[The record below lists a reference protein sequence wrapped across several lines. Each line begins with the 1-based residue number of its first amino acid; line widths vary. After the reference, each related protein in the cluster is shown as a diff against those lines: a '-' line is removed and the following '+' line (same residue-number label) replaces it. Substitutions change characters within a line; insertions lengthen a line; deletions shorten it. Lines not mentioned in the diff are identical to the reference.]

1 MIGARLKLARTAA
14 GLSLRGLA
22 AAIDHRVTA
31 QAIGKYERNETTPG
45 SATLIALADVLDT
58 SVDYLLGYP
67 DLVLEDIEFRKHV
80 FASKRSEAQVQA
92 AVLSRLEGY
101 LEIEE
106 LLGLSRAAW
115 NAPLGTP
122 YPVRQDLAEAED
134 AATAVRQ
141 HWGFGNEPIPNL
153 VELLE
158 EQGVKVFAL
167 ALDDIHGVAAKA
179 RRDDGPRLPVVVVNE
194 SEWGERQ
201 RFTAAHELGHM
212 ILEIASP
219 VDTEKAAHRFAG
231 AFLMPAEAL
240 FREVGRHRKSISL
253 RELVALKSLFGVS
266 LQALTY
272 RCKDLR
278 ILSQAMFRRLF
289 DEYDRRGWRKP
300 PYKEPLA
307 AKGDKPN
314 RFERLVLRAYS
325 EAVIS
330 SSKAAEL
337 LGVPVHGID
346 GYLASPPSLHGVA
359 A

>member
-22 AAIDHRVTA
+22 DAIDHHVTA

-45 SATLIALADVLDT
+45 SAALIAMADALDT
-58 SVDYLLGYP
+58 SVDYLLGDP
-67 DLVLEDIEFRKHV
+67 DLVLEDVEFRKNV
-80 FASKRSEAQVQA
+80 FAGKRSEAQVHA
-92 AVLSRLEGY
+92 AVLRRLEGY
-101 LEIEE
+101 LEIED
-106 LLGLSRAAW
+106 LLGLSRAEW
-115 NAPLGTP
+115 NAPPAAP
-122 YPVRQDLAEAED
+122 YPVHRDLADAEEA
-134 AATAVRQ
+134 ANALRR
-141 HWGFGNEPIPNL
+141 HWGFGIDPIPNL

-167 ALDDIHGVAAKA
+167 PLDNIHGVAARA
-179 RRDDGPRLPVVVVNE
+179 RRAHGPRLPVVVINE
-194 SEWGERQ
+194 TEWGERQ

-212 ILEIASP
+212 ILDVASP
-219 VDTEKAAHRFAG
+219 LNAEKAAHRFAG

-240 FREVGRHRKSISL
+240 FREVGRYRKSISL

-278 ILSQAMFRRLF
+278 IFSQATFRRLY

-307 AKGDKPN
+307 TKGDKPK

-325 EAVIS
+325 EGVIS
-330 SSKAAEL
+330 PSKAAEL
-337 LGVPVHGID
+337 LGVPVRGID
-346 GYLASPPSLHGVA
+346 GYLQSPPSPTGVA